1 MKGCVVMLC
10 ACLILWNTPVEASAE
25 KAHELETVVVT
36 ATKTPKKLE
45 NVPAVVTV
53 IDQDEIQTMPARTVF
68 DLIADLPGVS
78 FNEPQGEGLV
88 TPQLLTIRGQG
99 FTGSTLILLDGQ
111 RIDSPFTNYAY
122 LTTVPVRAV
131 QRIEVIRGPFF
142 RALRVQRRRRHHQ
155 HHHQGR
161 PGEEKPHPLAGD
173 RQFQSVG
180 LRHGRRLR
188 LEEFFLS
195 VFFYDHKDIDNYY
208 LYNDKN
214 LDDQNRDYTHDRVH
228 GKITGSFGDHTVF
241 SFSGGWMRGKTG
253 FGVSK
258 NLGLDNHQDAIQP
271 YLNMQTTSQILE
283 NLELRTHLDWL
294 HAGHDYYGETL
305 ESIAWIRLPSG
316 QVVPKFSYKPS
327 VNTTDAD
334 RYRGDVSASYWFSEN
349 HVVTLGT
356 EAVYMEAEKA
366 IYDRATGQI
375 LNVQGRPG
383 LKADEDDT
391 VLSLYGQYDWTFFDR
406 FELVLGGR
414 FDSYDTYG
422 SEFSP
427 KATLRWNYW
436 KDGNLKLSAGKGFR
450 APNLNELFSPPW
462 TIAPFIVY
470 QGNPDLEAE
479 TTWSYEASLEQY
491 FLDKKFFFR
500 LTPYYTKGEDF
511 ITSVRF
517 PDPLNPGGQIMQPEN
532 IDKVEIRGLD
542 LELAYYLTR
551 KTKLFANYNYNETRD
566 EKTDLILEGYPR
578 NSLTLG
584 LRAVQPLPYHF
595 KLLGSYA
602 ARYRG
607 EYTSTSWGN
616 PPQTETVGD
625 FWFHTVGLTLDWKDI
640 IRASVDLYNI
650 FNERE
655 KREIGSYIPERNYIV
670 GLSVTYSF

>member
-1 MKGCVVMLC
+1 MV
-10 ACLILWNTPVEASAE
+10 ASAE

-131 QRIEVIRGPFF
+131 QRIEVIRGPFS
-142 RALRVQRRRRHHQ
+142 ALYGSNAGGGIINVITKDG
-155 HHHQGR
+155 QGKKFLTPWLETGSFNR
-161 PGEEKPHPLAGD
+161 LDYGMDGGFGWKN
-173 RQFQSVG
+173 FSVG
-180 LRHGRRLR
+180 L
-188 LEEFFLS
+188 
-195 VFFYDHKDIDNYY
+195 FYDHKDIDNYY

-228 GKITGSFGDHTVF
+228 GKMTGSFGDHTVF

-283 NLELRTHLDWL
+283 NLELRTQLDWL

-366 IYDRATGQI
+366 IDDRATGQI

-436 KDGNLKLSAGKGFR
+436 TDGNLKLSAGKGFR

-491 FLDKKFFFR
+491 FLNKKLFFR

-511 ITSVRF
+511 ITAVRF

-542 LELAYYLTR
+542 LELAYYLAR

-566 EKTDLILEGYPR
+566 EQTDHILEGYPR

-640 IRASVDLYNI
+640 VRASVDVYNI

>member
-1 MKGCVVMLC
+1 MG
-10 ACLILWNTPVEASAE
+10 ASTE
-25 KAHELETVVVT
+25 RAHELETVVVT

-45 NVPAVVTV
+45 NIPAVVTV

-88 TPQLLTIRGQG
+88 TPQLLTMRGQG

-131 QRIEVIRGPFF
+131 QRIEVIRGPFS
-142 RALRVQRRRRHHQ
+142 ALYGSNAGGGIVNIITKDG
-155 HHHQGR
+155 QGKKNLTPWLETGSFNR
-161 PGEEKPHPLAGD
+161 SD
-173 RQFQSVG
+173 YG
-180 LRHGRRLR
+180 LDGG
-188 LEEFFLS
+188 LS
-195 VFFYDHKDIDNYY
+195 WKNFSLGVFYDHKDIDNYY

-214 LDDQNRDYTHDRVH
+214 LDDQNRDYNHDRVH
-228 GKITGSFGDHTVF
+228 GKMTGSVGDHTVF

-253 FGVSK
+253 LGISK

-271 YLNMQTTSQILE
+271 YLNLQTTSQLLE
-283 NLELRTHLDWL
+283 NLELRAQVDWL
-294 HAGHDYYGETL
+294 HSGHDYYGETL
-305 ESIAWIRLPSG
+305 ESVAWVRLPSG
-316 QVVPKFSYKPS
+316 QVVPKFSYRPS

-334 RYRGDVSASYWFSEN
+334 RYRGDVSASYWLNEN
-349 HVVTLGT
+349 HVVTIGT
-356 EAVYMEAEKA
+356 EAVYTTAEKA

-375 LNVQGRPG
+375 LSVQGRPG
-383 LKADEDDT
+383 LKTDENDT
-391 VLSLYGQYDWTFFDR
+391 VLSLYGQYDWTFFDH
-406 FELVLGGR
+406 FELVLGAR

-462 TIAPFIVY
+462 SIAPFIVY

-479 TTWSYEASLEQY
+479 TTWSYEASIEQY
-491 FLDKKFFFR
+491 FLDKKVFFR

-532 IDKVEIRGLD
+532 IDKVEIQGVD
-542 LELAYYLTR
+542 VELAYYLTR
-551 KTKLFANYNYNETRD
+551 KTKLFLNYNYNETRD
-566 EKTDLILEGYPR
+566 EKTEDILEGYPR

-584 LRAVQPLPYHF
+584 LRAVQPLPYDF
-595 KLLGSYA
+595 KLLTSYA

-607 EYTSTSWGN
+607 HYTSTSWGN
-616 PPQTETVGD
+616 PPQMETVGD
-625 FWFHTVGLTLDWKDI
+625 FWYHTLGFALDWKNI
-640 IRASVDLYNI
+640 IQASFDVYNI